1 MLEELSI
8 HNYALIDRV
17 NVKFSQGLNLL
28 TGETGAG
35 KSILV
40 GALGLI
46 LGQKSDNS
54 IIRTGTEEALVYGI
68 ISVRKNSEAQEWL
81 KERGMSIEDDSVI
94 LRRVVKQSGRGSIYI
109 GSTPVTR
116 TELNE
121 LASLLFDLHGQ
132 HDHQSLLSVENHRKL
147 LDRFGNTEE
156 SAERFYAM
164 FVELASHKEKLSKL
178 VSSERERLR
187 EIDFLQHAISEITS
201 AQLSAGEEEK
211 LEKEHKILSNHEK
224 LFRLVEEIYHCSA
237 ESKGGALS
245 SLRKAKEDMEE
256 IVQIDTELSALG
268 NQLQDAF
275 YEIEDFVESI
285 RQYKSSVA
293 YNPQRLSE
301 CEERLGLIRNLKK
314 KYGDTIEEVLEF
326 CRKSEGELDGIQNWE
341 EEKQRLKQSIARL
354 EGEVKKLAADLST
367 QRKKAANILQERVE
381 SELKD
386 LGMPKVRFMVE
397 IKEKKSP
404 EGKTIYT
411 PFGIDVIEFVI
422 SPNPGEPFKPLK
434 KIASGGEISRVMLA
448 LKSVLAEEDHISS
461 LIFDEVDAGI
471 GGEVAIAVGERL
483 KNLSKKKQIL
493 CITHLATIAARADNH
508 IKVEKDIK
516 NNRTFT
522 RAYAIR
528 GQAVKEEIS
537 RMLSGDSK
545 TEVSLRHAEELLKK
559 YGSA

>member
-46 LGQKSDNS
+46 LGQKTDSS

-68 ISVRKNSEAQEWL
+68 INVARNREAQEWL
-81 KERGMSIEDDSVI
+81 KERGVSIEDDSII

-109 GSTPVTR
+109 GSTPGTR

-132 HDHQSLLSVENHRKL
+132 HDHQSLLTVENHRKL

-156 SAERFYAM
+156 NAKRFYTM
-164 FVELASHKEKLSKL
+164 FIELASQKEKLSKL
-178 VSSERERLR
+178 VSSERQRLR
-187 EIDFLQHAISEITS
+187 EIDFLEHAISEIKS
-201 AQLSAGEEEK
+201 AQLSHGEEEK

-224 LFRLVEEIYHCSA
+224 LFQLVEEIYHCTS
-237 ESKGGALS
+237 ESRGGALS
-245 SLRKAKEDMEE
+245 YLRKTRENMEE

-285 RQYKSSVA
+285 RQYRSSVE

-301 CEERLGLIRNLKK
+301 CEERLGLLRNLKK
-314 KYGDTIEEVLEF
+314 KYGNTIEEVLEF
-326 CRKSEGELDGIQNWE
+326 CRKSEEELDGIQNWE

-354 EGEVKKLAADLST
+354 EGEVKKLAGELSM
-367 QRKKAANILQERVE
+367 QRKKAASVLQQRVE

-386 LGMPKVRFMVE
+386 LGMPRVRFMVQV
-397 IKEKKSP
+397 KEKKNP

-422 SPNPGEPFKPLK
+422 SPNAGEPFKPLK
-434 KIASGGEISRVMLA
+434 KIASGGEISRIMLA

-461 LIFDEVDAGI
+461 LIFDEVDIGI
-471 GGEVAIAVGERL
+471 GGEVAIAVGEKL
-483 KNLSKKKQIL
+483 KNLSQKKQIL

-522 RAYAIR
+522 RAYTIR
-528 GQAVKEEIS
+528 GQAIKTEIS
-537 RMLSGDSK
+537 RMLSGDTK
-545 TEVSLRHAEELLKK
+545 TGVSLRHAEELLKK
-559 YGSA
+559 YGSS